1 MNRRKRKK
9 QFKKRFG
16 FNPPRNIS
24 IQKATWIMERREKV
38 IATFM
43 KIKEVILDLWECL
56 KKPLQELADRL
67 EKIEIALISERER
80 KHQQYVALAD
90 FQTKALLQQRQ
101 QESEVMQF
109 ESNFNIYNHDR
120 R

>member
-38 IATFM
+38 IATFT

-67 EKIEIALISERER
+67 EKIEIALISERKKTPTICSVGGFPNKSIIATATTR
-80 KHQQYVALAD
+80 K
-90 FQTKALLQQRQ
+90 
-101 QESEVMQF
+101 
-109 ESNFNIYNHDR
+109 
-120 R
+120 